1 MDETSGTVPPSGR
14 GPTGTGPRPARGR
27 RGYCRG
33 MRVIV
38 AITSAALLAGVGGAT
53 GAVRDVPMTFSAP
66 GGPSLAGTL
75 TLPAGPGPHPAA
87 VFVGGFGP
95 SDRDGATGVF
105 GRRAYPDW
113 ATALARRGVAVLRYD
128 KRGIGDSAGPDLA
141 WLDPRPLAA
150 DAVAAVRALRARPEV
165 APGRLTLVGHSQGGN
180 LALRAAVLGAPVRA
194 VVTLAAPGRPLG
206 SLTQTGTRT
215 RVLLALLV
223 GDRTAG
229 RLLRADPRRD
239 AAAVPQPV
247 LMIHG
252 TADGVVPAA
261 DARRLARAR
270 ADVGAPTRVRVV
282 AGLDHYLQDGSGR
295 TPPGV
300 LTLVARMA
308 RTGELPR

>member
-1 MDETSGTVPPSGR
+1 MDEISCPVQPHGCGPSAPFPGAR
-14 GPTGTGPRPARGR
+14 GPDGSMVVCMSVLA
-27 RGYCRG
+27 
-33 MRVIV
+33 
-38 AITSAALLAGVGGAT
+38 AIASAALLAGAGAAPT
-53 GAVRDVPMTFSAP
+53 AVRDVPMTFSAP

-113 ATALARRGVAVLRYD
+113 ATTLARRGVAVLRYD

-141 WLDPRPLAA
+141 WLDPRPLSA

-165 APGRLTLVGHSQGGN
+165 DPGRLTLVGHSQGGN

-194 VVTLAAPGRPLG
+194 VVTLASPGRPLG
-206 SLTQTGTRT
+206 RLTQTGTRT

-239 AAAVPQPV
+239 SAAVPQPV

-252 TADGVVPAA
+252 TADGVVPAG

-270 ADVGAPTRVRVV
+270 AAVGAPTRVRLFP
-282 AGLDHYLQDGSGR
+282 GLDHYLQDGSGR
-295 TPPGV
+295 TPPGL